1 MKSPPFEYH
10 EPRTVE
16 DAVAAL
22 TPAGRDCSVLAGGQS
37 LLPLLN
43 LRRVRP
49 DAVVDINRV
58 AGLDGIRIT
67 ADAVRIGALARLRT
81 LERVPSLRE
90 ALPILPETAALVAY
104 PQIRTRST
112 LGGCLCQADPA
123 AELPAL
129 AVALGARLHLRS
141 AQGSRTV
148 DADMFFRSASVTLR
162 DPGELLAEIEFAR
175 HRSFRFCFEE
185 VTRGGGFPLVG
196 LCFGV
201 ATDGD
206 GVVTAARL
214 AGAGVADRPLRLRA
228 AEQALIA
235 RTLSDDLGDVLDA
248 ASAELAAPSD
258 IHGTAAYRRG
268 LVRALLRRAT
278 ARLATGRIKG

>member
-1 MKSPPFEYH
+1 MKPPLFEYH

-16 DAVAAL
+16 EAVAAL
-22 TPAGRDCSVLAGGQS
+22 TPAGRECSVLAGGQS
-37 LLPLLN
+37 LFPLLN

-58 AGLDGIRIT
+58 AGLDDVRIT
-67 ADAVRIGALARLRT
+67 ADTVRIGSMARLRT
-81 LERVPSLRE
+81 LERDTSLRE

-112 LGGCLCQADPA
+112 LGGCLCHADPA

-129 AVALGARLHLRS
+129 AVALGARMHLRS
-141 AQGSRTV
+141 ALGTRTV
-148 DADMFFRSASVTLR
+148 DADMFFRSASVTSR
-162 DPGELLAEIEFAR
+162 DPGELLTEVEFVR
-175 HRSFRFCFEE
+175 HPSFRFCFVE

-196 LCFGV
+196 LCVGV

-206 GVVTAARL
+206 GVVTAARVI
-214 AGAGVADRPLRLRA
+214 GAGVADRPLRLGTT
-228 AEQALIA
+228 EQALIA
-235 RTLSDDLGDVLDA
+235 RRLSDDLSDALDA
-248 ASAELAAPSD
+248 ASAELAPPSD
-258 IHGTAAYRRG
+258 VHGTAAYRRG

-278 ARLATGRIKG
+278 ARLATGRIK

>member
-1 MKSPPFEYH
+1 MKPPLFDYH

-22 TPAGRDCSVLAGGQS
+22 APAGRDCSVLAGGQS

-49 DAVVDINRV
+49 NVVVDINRV

-67 ADAVRIGALARLRT
+67 ADAVRIGTLARLRT
-81 LERVPSLRE
+81 LERDTSLRE
-90 ALPILPETAALVAY
+90 ALPILPATAVLVAY

-112 LGGCLCQADPA
+112 LGGSLCHADPA

-129 AVALGARLHLRS
+129 AVALDARLHLRS
-141 AQGSRTV
+141 ALGTRIV
-148 DADMFFRSASVTLR
+148 DAGTFFRPASATSR
-162 DPGELLAEIEFAR
+162 GPGELLTEVEFAR
-175 HRSFRFCFEE
+175 HPGFRFCFEE

-235 RTLSDDLGDVLDA
+235 RRLPDDLGDVLDA
-248 ASAELAAPSD
+248 VSAELTPPSNL
-258 IHGTAAYRRG
+258 HGTTAYRRG
-268 LVRALLRRAT
+268 LMRTLLRRAT
-278 ARLATGRIKG
+278 ARLATGRIK